1 MQCTLLHKWLDR
13 LPSELHTL
21 KSFARIQVQEYGPLD
36 LANGQERLTAVQM
49 MCRLILGLG
58 MATKLSVVEDQLPN
72 DAQVSREEFIE
83 GVFTGDEIN
92 SRNNRL
98 RRRKDH
104 ESIAGKGIGITT
116 HVLFLPH
123 DTSNPP

>member
-1 MQCTLLHKWLDR
+1 
-13 LPSELHTL
+13 
-21 KSFARIQVQEYGPLD
+21 VQEYGPLD

-92 SRNNRL
+92 SQQ
-98 RRRKDH
+98 
-104 ESIAGKGIGITT
+104 
-116 HVLFLPH
+116 
-123 DTSNPP
+123 